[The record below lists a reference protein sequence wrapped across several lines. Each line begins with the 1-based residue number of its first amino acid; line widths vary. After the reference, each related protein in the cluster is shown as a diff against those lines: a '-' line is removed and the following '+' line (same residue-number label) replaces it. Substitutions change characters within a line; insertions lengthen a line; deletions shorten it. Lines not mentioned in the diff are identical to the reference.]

1 MGFLLRAKVR
11 RARASMAVENRM
23 AANGELL
30 RRAKAKARAKARTT
44 KAKAKAIPQRTGRK
58 GI

>member
-11 RARASMAVENRM
+11 RERAIMAVENRM
-23 AANGELL
+23 AANGKLL
-30 RRAKAKARAKARTT
+30 RRAKAKARANARAT
-44 KAKAKAIPQRTGRK
+44 KAKAKARPQRTGRR